1 MSTAELTRDAPS
13 RLLLTIRQVAEAT
26 GFCEKT
32 IWANTA
38 PRGQLA
44 CTRVGRSVRYSP
56 VAVERWIATQTIA
69 ADQPVAEVVNQDVA
83 VDPQVDDASAPSA
96 E

>member
-1 MSTAELTRDAPS
+1 MSTAELTRGAPA

-38 PRGQLA
+38 PRGRLA
-44 CTRVGRSVRYSP
+44 CVRVGRSVRYSSP
-56 VAVERWIATQTIA
+56 AVERWLATQTVEGEA
-69 ADQPVAEVVNQDVA
+69 ATAAAQPA
-83 VDPQVDDASAPSA
+83 VDA
-96 E
+96 